1 MSAAP
6 VPQVLGLG
14 LRHATEHTLAKKPS
28 RGRLLAIGLCVLCS
42 AVSALVPSASIE
54 GLINMLSS
62 AVIVTQ
68 DWVWSEHIPHGGLVE
83 LPIETSNKNVD
94 AATVVFSDISTTEAT
109 CGFTGPE
116 DTSHERK
123 LMQVGSGTLHPFG
136 VANGQ
141 RNDTLLEVEIQD
153 TSLNGDHETF
163 GKGSLLQD
171 FSYAGVTVSA
181 QSNPIAAIGIV
192 LIGVIIAAAVFVTVF
207 LFSHSPHSNEED
219 KAQREPFRGGPKSRD
234 RSSSPFMRGGQ
245 MSHFFSGRRESPRD
259 SLPGAGT
266 SSHFITGP
274 GASQGLALQFCAGLV
289 VPSGHEC
296 LLAVP
301 VFRPRVG
308 MGRQPASFEVRDLEG
323 KELIQAEVP
332 AWAAGGGSI
341 GQFASVVLRSSSTS
355 ESQPLSHLAHC
366 KADLDMGGLPKAEFF
381 NAHGQLFATMAKAS
395 PQQVQ
400 RLWPNQ
406 GQFSDPSMPSYVLT
420 AAAGAG
426 AQLLFSGNFDEHAVR
441 VVNDRSE
448 QLADTEPAQ
457 MRFDPAGTYY
467 KLRVASNTDVGL
479 VLCGLLLITQMETL
493 WGRASA

>member
-1 MSAAP
+1 MPLLSQIFLISVTATWLLPGVGCTNEVIIDELSNARGVRESSETASSPSLSDVAAP
-6 VPQVLGLG
+6 EAVCRYSVP
-14 LRHATEHTLAKKPS
+14 E
-28 RGRLLAIGLCVLCS
+28 
-42 AVSALVPSASIE
+42 E
-54 GLINMLSS
+54 SS
-62 AVIVTQ
+62 FA
-68 DWVWSEHIPHGGLVE
+68 
-83 LPIETSNKNVD
+83 
-94 AATVVFSDISTTEAT
+94 
-109 CGFTGPE
+109 
-116 DTSHERK
+116 ERK

-136 VANGQ
+136 LSHPAGKQ
-141 RNDTLLEVEIQD
+141 RNASLLEAGVEVTHSAEAAQESKKKKD
-153 TSLNGDHETF
+153 AAPVPSLMQE
-163 GKGSLLQD
+163 
-171 FSYAGVTVSA
+171 FSYVGMAYTA
-181 QSNPIAAIGIV
+181 QSNPMAAVMIV
-192 LIGVIIAAAVFVTVF
+192 VIGVVVAVVVFITVF
-207 LFSHSPHSNEED
+207 LLSQGSHRNDED
-219 KAQREPFRGGPKSRD
+219 KAQLQSSRRMQNRE
-234 RSSSPFMRGGQ
+234 RSSSPFMRGAQAVFG
-245 MSHFFSGRRESPRD
+245 GRRDSPRE

-266 SSHFITGP
+266 SSHFIQGNP
-274 GASQGLALQFCAGLV
+274 AAQGLALQFCAGLV

-301 VFRPRVG
+301 VFRARAARA
-308 MGRQPASFEVRDLEG
+308 RQPSSFEVRDLEG

-341 GQFASVVLRSSSTS
+341 GQAASVVLRSSSTS
-355 ESQPLSHLAHC
+355 ETQPLSHLAHC

-406 GQFSDPSMPSYVLT
+406 GHFTDASMPSYVLT

-448 QLADTEPAQ
+448 QLADTEPAS
-457 MRFDPAGTYY
+457 MRFDPEGVYY

-479 VLCGLLLITQMETL
+479 VLCGLLLISQMETL